1 MSFAFLPKGEYKIG
15 QIIDVQGEKMQV
27 VARSYTGKNIEAEYV
42 SGPKIF
48 KRRVIILTD
57 APSIAEVTK

>member
-15 QIIDVQGEKMQV
+15 QVIEVNGEKMQV
-27 VARSYTGKNIEAEYV
+27 VARSLTGKNLEAEYV

-48 KRRVIILTD
+48 KRKIIVLTD
-57 APSIAEVTK
+57 APPIVEVSA